1 MLLKSNC
8 SNVGRHVILFN
19 SIKGFVRLVSL
30 HLLLNRYLEYRGNA
44 DSVLSQYTQQVFVQG
59 FFLTEVGG
67 LRKLTSFSQDLRS
80 YSEE

>member
-19 SIKGFVRLVSL
+19 SICFVRLASL